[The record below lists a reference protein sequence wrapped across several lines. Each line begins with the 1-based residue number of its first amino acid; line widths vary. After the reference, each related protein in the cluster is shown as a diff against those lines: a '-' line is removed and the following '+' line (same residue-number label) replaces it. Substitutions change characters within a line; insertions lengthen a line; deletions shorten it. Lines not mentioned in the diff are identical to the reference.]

1 MKPTLLLLRVH
12 ICTAFI
18 ALASLCC
25 CFAADSG
32 KSPPP
37 VQIHAPIK
45 EMDLG
50 TLTLTPEAE
59 KRLGIETMVLERRK
73 LPRTRLFSA
82 EVILPVAVSRGDS
95 TQLSPSYP
103 MLPALSLA
111 EGVRIAQ
118 LQIDADGQIEQAKV
132 QLDASKAALAR
143 AEQMLRDKAGTVRT
157 LDEARAQVGLAQT
170 GLNTA
175 QSRRDLLGPSLLG
188 VSNPVRAWLRVPIY
202 VGDLDRL
209 DAEADAVITSLAGD
223 NASTRVRAKHVPTPS
238 SATASGSTVD
248 LFYEFENLGAALR
261 LGQRVGIRLPLREDE
276 ESLVVRASALVH
288 DLHGGAWV
296 YENSSPH
303 TYLRRR
309 VQVRHILGDSVAL
322 IGSVKPG
329 AAVVTTGVAEL
340 FGTEFGAGK

>member
-1 MKPTLLLLRVH
+1 MKPTLVLLRVL
-12 ICTAFI
+12 ICSAFTAR
-18 ALASLCC
+18 ASLSS

-37 VQIHAPIK
+37 AQIHAPIK
-45 EMDLG
+45 EIDLG

-59 KRLGIETMVLERRK
+59 KRLGIETMVVERRK
-73 LPRTRLFSA
+73 LPRTRLFGA
-82 EVILPVAVSRGDS
+82 EVILPAAVSRGDS
-95 TQLSPSYP
+95 TQLSASYP
-103 MLPALSLA
+103 MLPALSSV
-111 EGVRIAQ
+111 EGVRFAQ
-118 LQIDADGQIEQAKV
+118 LQIDADGQIEQAKL

-143 AEQMLRDKAGTVRT
+143 AEQMLRDKAGTVRV
-157 LDEARAQVGLAQT
+157 LDEARTQVGLAQT

-175 QSRRDLLGPSLLG
+175 QSRRELLGPSLLV
-188 VSNPVRAWLRVPIY
+188 VSNPARAWLRVPIY
-202 VGDLDRL
+202 AGELERIDR
-209 DAEADAVITSLAGD
+209 EADAVITSLSGD
-223 NASTRVRAKHVPTPS
+223 NPSTRVRAKQVPTPS
-238 SATASGSTVD
+238 SVTASGNTVD

-288 DLHGGAWV
+288 DLHGGAWI

-322 IGSVKPG
+322 TGNLRPG
-329 AAVVTTGVAEL
+329 ATVVTTGVAEL